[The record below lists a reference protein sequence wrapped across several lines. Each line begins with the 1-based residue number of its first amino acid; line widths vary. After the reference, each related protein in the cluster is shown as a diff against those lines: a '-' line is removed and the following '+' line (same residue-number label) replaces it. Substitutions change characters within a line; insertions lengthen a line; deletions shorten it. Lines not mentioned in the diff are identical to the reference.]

1 MRLPYIN
8 NIPAIKKTIG
18 QFGGLNEEKQ
28 IAENQFSD
36 MKNMSSRFFP
46 AIGTRESR
54 GEVIKTLSKPNGLY
68 YKNKLAYVDGTDL
81 FYGENIV
88 AQVVDSKKQMVGMGA
103 WLCVF
108 PDKIAYNIQTGEV
121 KQMERTWQQSGLAT
135 IEPLATGSSF
145 IKITSSGIGECFEK
159 YDAVTISGCS
169 MDINKT
175 AVIQDKDTDFIV
187 IIAAI
192 DRSISQESGITVK
205 KTVPDMD
212 FVTELDNRL
221 WGCSSKNHEI
231 YASKLGDPTNWNSF
245 EGISTDSYAATVG
258 TDGDFTGAIS
268 HLGYV
273 LFFKED
279 MIHKVYGSK
288 PSNMQI
294 SALPLRGVAKGC
306 EKSLCIVNETLYYA
320 ARNNICSYEGSM
332 PYSISEELK
341 QGYDGASAGQY
352 GNKYYISLKYGE
364 EWKLLVYD
372 PEYKAWH
379 KEDDTEMVFSA
390 YGEGKL
396 YLIDQNGNLRTIED
410 ESGNEL
416 IEWSLE
422 SGDLLEGEIEK
433 KKIVKL
439 KIMMELSGGYADVFV
454 KTGKNAMWKRLTTI
468 RATEKEVFT
477 IPMIPNRCTYYKYK
491 IQGKGKLILYGLGK
505 TLKGGE

>member
-8 NIPAIKKTIG
+8 SIQLNRKTLG
-18 QFGGLNEEKQ
+18 QFGGMNEEEQ

-46 AIGTRESR
+46 AIGTREPR
-54 GEVIKTLSKPNGLY
+54 GKVIKTLSKPNGLY
-68 YKNKLAYVDGTDL
+68 YKNKLAYVDGTDMY
-81 FYGENIV
+81 YGENIV
-88 AQVVDSKKQMVGMGA
+88 AQVEDSEKKMVGMGA

-108 PDKIAYNIQTGEV
+108 PDKIAYNIQSGEV
-121 KQMERTWQQSGLAT
+121 KQMERTWQQSSTAT
-135 IEPLATGSSF
+135 IEPLTTGSSF
-145 IKITSSGIGECFEK
+145 TKITSTGIGQYFEK

-169 MDINKT
+169 LEINKT

-192 DRSISQESGITVK
+192 DQSITQESGITVK

-221 WGCSSKNHEI
+221 WGCSSANHEI

-294 SALPLRGVAKGC
+294 TALPLRGVAKGC

-320 ARNNICSYEGSM
+320 SRNNICSYEGSM
-332 PYSISEELK
+332 PYSVSDEIK
-341 QGYDGASAGQY
+341 PGYTSACAGQY
-352 GNKYYISLKYGE
+352 GNKYYISMEYDGK
-364 EWKLLVYD
+364 WRLLAYD
-372 PEYKAWH
+372 PAYKTWH
-379 KEDDTEMVFSA
+379 CEDNTKMLFAS
-390 YGEGKL
+390 YGEGEL
-396 YLIDQNGNLRTIED
+396 YFIDQNGRLRTIAGGAQE
-410 ESGNEL
+410 E
-416 IEWSLE
+416 IEWSIE
-422 SGDLLEGEIEK
+422 SGDILEGELGK
-433 KKIVKL
+433 KRIVKL
-439 KIMMELSGGYADVFV
+439 KLFMELSGGYADIFV
-454 KTGKNAMWKRLTTI
+454 KTGKKAMWERLTTL
-468 RATEKEVFT
+468 RAEGKETFSV
-477 IPMIPNRCTYYKYK
+477 PMIPNRCTYYKYK
-491 IQGKGKLILYGLGK
+491 IKGKGKLILYGLEK
-505 TLKGGE
+505 VWKGGK